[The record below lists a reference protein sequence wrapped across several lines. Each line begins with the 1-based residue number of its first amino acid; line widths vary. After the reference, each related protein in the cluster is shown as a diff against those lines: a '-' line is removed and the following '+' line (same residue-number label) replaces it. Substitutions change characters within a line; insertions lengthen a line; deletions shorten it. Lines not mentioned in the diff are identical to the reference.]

1 MLEETNRVN
10 DSRILNTNV
19 DETLPEL
26 RNNIAEKV
34 NDKQKSNV

>member
-19 DETLPEL
+19 DVTLPEL
-26 RNNIAEKV
+26 RDNIAEKV
-34 NDKQKSNV
+34 NDKQKTNV